1 MEDIYKAL
9 GQVLAYGGGG
19 AAVAYLMFQFLS
31 KKWIE
36 SKFAEKLELFR
47 HTQAIELQK
56 LRVEIDSLLSGTIK
70 LQEKEFEIL
79 PEVWDRLNAV
89 YEKISG
95 LLSPFKSYPDLERM
109 PEDAMKE
116 FMESTP
122 FTQSQRKEVVQ
133 SGRMNGRY
141 QEYHTLYMIHEV
153 KLSYSELE
161 KLVARNG
168 IFLQPE
174 LRDLMESMSEAIWS
188 SITSKEIGH
197 DAQDWKMQKESLN
210 NLRDTVKPLYK
221 DIETYI
227 HTRLQSHGQTP
238 NDKSLTS
245 RATQ

>member
-1 MEDIYKAL
+1 MISVS
-9 GQVLAYGGGG
+9 G
-19 AAVAYLMFQFLS
+19 

-36 SKFAEKLELFR
+36 NKFAEKLELFR

-56 LRVEIDSLLSGTIK
+56 LRDEIDSLLSGTIK
-70 LQEKEFEIL
+70 LQEKEFETL

-89 YEKISG
+89 YEKISS

-122 FTQSQRKEVVQ
+122 FTQIQRKEIIQ

-141 QEYHTLYMIHEV
+141 QEYHTLYMIHEG

-168 IFLQPE
+168 IFLQPK

-188 SITSKEIGH
+188 SITSKEIGN
-197 DAQDWKMQKESLN
+197 DAQDSKLQRESLN

-238 NDKSLTS
+238 NDKSLTNQDS
-245 RATQ
+245 Q

>member
-1 MEDIYKAL
+1 MISVS
-9 GQVLAYGGGG
+9 G
-19 AAVAYLMFQFLS
+19 

-36 SKFAEKLELFR
+36 NKFAEKLELFR

-56 LRVEIDSLLSGTIK
+56 LRDEIDSLLSGTIK
-70 LQEKEFEIL
+70 LQEKEFETL

-89 YEKISG
+89 YEKISS

-122 FTQSQRKEVVQ
+122 FTQIQRKEIIQ

-168 IFLQPE
+168 IFLQPK

-188 SITSKEIGH
+188 SITSKEIGN
-197 DAQDWKMQKESLN
+197 DAQDSKLQRESLN

-238 NDKSLTS
+238 NDKSLTNQDS
-245 RATQ
+245 Q